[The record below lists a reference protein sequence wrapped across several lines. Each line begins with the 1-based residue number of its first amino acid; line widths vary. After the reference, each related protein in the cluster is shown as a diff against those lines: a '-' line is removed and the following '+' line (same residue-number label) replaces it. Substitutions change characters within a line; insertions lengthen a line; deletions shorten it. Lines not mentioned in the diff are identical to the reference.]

1 MRRNRH
7 GFTLVET
14 VVTLAILAIFL
25 AATGGILLSSMD
37 IFSRAASQNEM
48 KMAGDAVYS
57 YYENILSCA
66 MTVTSDADAQG
77 TGGMKVQ
84 NGKLYYC
91 PPGGDTFSDV
101 YGEDFYHGCT
111 LGVSLSLSG
120 ATMTLTVTVTNAN
133 GASYEKEA
141 AFKLLNIAAGVP
153 GADASGFTASD
164 TGEVYFTLEPA
175 ATAAP

>member
-7 GFTLVET
+7 GFTLVEA

-25 AATGGILLSSMD
+25 AVTGGILLSSMN

-57 YYENILSCA
+57 YYEGILSCA

-77 TGGMKVQ
+77 TGGLKVD
-84 NGKLYYC
+84 GGRLYYC

-101 YGEDFYHGCT
+101 YGGDFYHGCT

-120 ATMTLTVTVTNAN
+120 ATMTLTVTVTNAD
-133 GASYEKEA
+133 GATYEKA
-141 AFKLLNIAAGVP
+141 SAFKLLNIAAKVP
-153 GADASGFTASD
+153 GADVSDFIASE

-175 ATAAP
+175 AAP